1 MASIN
6 PSEFPIGT
14 TPGRDFA
21 SVASQLEQV
30 GTQYRAALVIG
41 GLGRMTAFV
50 VPVIVLIVL
59 AAGLIPLP
67 ALLLWFLILLI
78 PVSIAW
84 AYWHWVHPVLFM
96 RPGYGQIARWV
107 EAENAQLQT
116 AADPSHPVPPLEN
129 KLINAVLLAD
139 ELSEL
144 RRAPADDIRPRLIP
158 RIISEIAAELGGENL
173 GRYVPWKRQGR
184 AWLWAAG
191 SLIFS
196 LIIISG
202 FHQQLARGF
211 SVLSAP
217 GRFVP
222 RQGTAEILNVAPGDA
237 TLLAGEPVDFTV
249 RVKTPHQKLVP
260 TYLDI
265 RYADGSR
272 RHLAMHVFG
281 RNNANYAYL
290 LSSAAQGFTYIV
302 DSGGTQSRRYHVNVL
317 PKITL
322 SSVQAWV
329 RAPRYT
335 MPTARVEKLTVFGGK
350 AAAGGSIAVPE
361 GSRVAWHLTLSHA
374 LQNDTVAVQLSS
386 TQTLPMETTDGRRFH
401 TAAIPALKS
410 LRYRFLIS
418 DGSGN
423 VLQTF
428 PNDSSGHYHIVCTP
442 DLPPEV
448 HVLLPHEN
456 VTVPPGSRL
465 PLKVEA
471 TDDYGISSV
480 TLELAQAA
488 HRFHTIRRWPIGPA
502 ENGRPATRVVIPL
515 LLSLPTDKYPA
526 GRTLRYRFTATDNRS
541 ITAAD
546 PPLGPQT
553 TDGRIFKIAI
563 VQQAAPSP
571 RKMHAWRRLIS
582 IIQRMITRQ
591 QALIVRAATMFSDT
605 RLAEITGEAGQISA
619 GQTSLRG
626 GMLQTIHTFPF
637 LHSMRTIQAG
647 LGILAAGDATLAVT
661 RAEELSHVASP
672 PAAAPLEHTLH
683 RHQLNVLD
691 ALRAFLHLA
700 KARLSDLKSRLSHQ
714 GSNFQDQ
721 GRQQWKQL
729 ALELKKFENQQRD
742 VINTSTRLAQKP
754 VSQYDAKD
762 KSQLLHMQALADKWS
777 KFLNQKLINMSNLTE
792 QDQANAALKDD
803 LAEMNVQLAMEKDA
817 LQIKAVKIATP
828 LEQEGLEDAKKLT
841 SNIEQWL
848 MQKPDT
854 MKWEMEEPVAQNDVP
869 DPPLPSEL
877 HDMIGKLLEH
887 EEDMTSDMESLGSKW
902 NDSIN
907 KGNGWAAM
915 DGPISDMSAQ
925 GVTGNEMPKNDE
937 IQGRSGSG
945 REGRASGE
953 MVGATATN
961 KGGRRTPTRLTHD
974 AFASGKIQDSS
985 KQPPGGATGGGKKA
999 GYSGEGLEGP
1009 APIGMQKNLKRL
1021 AGAQAQLLNQT
1032 ERLRLELHADNFH
1045 NFKLIEAAV
1054 LMQDAK
1060 KALNAFQYH
1069 TALIYQKM
1077 AVHDLATAKLL
1088 AGAAAH
1094 VAVDNTG
1101 PIRKK
1106 FHHLSD
1112 SASGPLPKGYRNPI
1126 KAYFARLSQTGG

>member
-6 PSEFPIGT
+6 PSDFSFASP
-14 TPGRDFA
+14 PGQDFA
-21 SVASQLEQV
+21 SVASKLEQV
-30 GTQYRAALVIG
+30 GAQYRVAMVAG
-41 GLGRMTAFV
+41 GLGKVVAFT
-50 VPVIVLIVL
+50 VPIVVLIIL
-59 AAGLIPLP
+59 LAGLFPLP
-67 ALLLWFLILLI
+67 AIVLWAMILLI
-78 PVSIAW
+78 PLTVVW
-84 AYWHWVHPVLFM
+84 AYWHWLHPAIFM

-107 EAENAQLQT
+107 EAENARLASS
-116 AADPSHPVPPLEN
+116 AAAPSAPLEN

-139 ELSEL
+139 ELAETG
-144 RRAPADDIRPRLIP
+144 RKPAPGDIRPVLIP
-158 RIISEIAAELGGENL
+158 RIIREIAADLNGEDL

-184 AWLWAAG
+184 SWLWAAG
-191 SLIFS
+191 SLMFA
-196 LIIISG
+196 IIIIGG
-202 FHQQLARGF
+202 FHQQLARGLT
-211 SVLSAP
+211 VLSAP

-222 RQGTAEILNVAPGDA
+222 RQGIAEILNVAPGNA

-249 RVKTPHQKLVP
+249 RVKSPHQELVP

-265 RYADGSR
+265 HYADGR
-272 RHLAMHVFG
+272 RQRLSMHVFG
-281 RNNANYAYL
+281 RNNANYAYQ
-290 LSSAAQGFTYIV
+290 LSSAAQGFAYVIS
-302 DSGGTQSRRYHVNVL
+302 SGGTQSRRYRVTVL

-322 SSVQAWV
+322 ASLHALVQ
-329 RAPRYT
+329 APRYT
-335 MPTARVEKLTVFGGK
+335 MPTAAVQKVAVLGGK
-350 AAAGGSIAVPE
+350 LALPTSVSVPE
-361 GSRVAWHLTLSHA
+361 GSRVAWHLTLSNPLA
-374 LQNDTVAVQLSS
+374 NDTLAMQVSS
-386 TQTLPMETTDGRRFH
+386 THTISLHSADGLHFH
-401 TAAIPALKS
+401 TRPIPIIKS
-410 LRYRFLIS
+410 LRYRFLVS

-428 PNDSSGHYHIVCTP
+428 PDGGSNHFHLVCTP
-442 DLPPEV
+442 DHPPSV
-448 HVLLPHEN
+448 HVLLPHQN
-456 VTVPPGSRL
+456 VTLPPGSRL

-471 TDDYGISSV
+471 TDDYGVTAV
-480 TLELAQAA
+480 TLQLARPA
-488 HRFHTIRRWPIGPA
+488 HPFHTIRRWPIGAA
-502 ENGRPATRVVIPL
+502 ENGRPATHVVIPL
-515 LLSLPTDKYPA
+515 LLSLPVKKYAA
-526 GRTLRYRFTATDNRS
+526 GSTLRYRFTATDNRS
-541 ITAAD
+541 ITDVD

-553 TDGRIFKIAI
+553 TDGRIFKIMI
-563 VQQAAPSP
+563 VQQAAASP
-571 RKMHAWRRLIS
+571 RKIHAWRQLIR
-582 IIQRMITRQ
+582 ILEAMINRQ
-591 QALIVRAATMFSDT
+591 QKLIVRANTMFTD
-605 RLAEITGEAGQISA
+605 RQLAQITGEATQISA
-619 GQTSLRG
+619 GQGALRS
-626 GMLQTIHTFPF
+626 GMLHTIHTFPF
-637 LHSMRTIQAG
+637 IRSMRTIQAG
-647 LGILAAGDATLAVT
+647 LGILASGDASLAVT
-661 RAEELSHVASP
+661 RAEELSRVASP
-672 PAAAPLEHTLH
+672 PAAVPLEHTLH
-683 RHQLNVLD
+683 THQLNILD

-700 KARLSDLKSRLSHQ
+700 KAKLSNVKSRISHQ

-729 ALELKKFENQQRD
+729 ALELKKFEKQQRD
-742 VINTSTRLAQKP
+742 VISTSMRLAQKP
-754 VSQYDAKD
+754 ISQYDAKD
-762 KSQLLHMQALADKWS
+762 KSELLHAQALADKWS
-777 KFLNQKLINMSNLTE
+777 KFLNQKLVNMSNLTE

-817 LQIKAVKIATP
+817 LQIKAIKIATP

-1106 FHHLSD
+1106 LHHLSD